1 MVWGFG
7 FGFWVF
13 GLRVLGFGA
22 SGFGFWGFGFWV
34 GGLRVWVYWFRVD
47 GIRFLV

>member
-7 FGFWVF
+7 LGFWVF

-22 SGFGFWGFGFWV
+22 LGLGVWGFG
-34 GGLRVWVYWFRVD
+34 GLGVWVYWFRVD

>member
-7 FGFWVF
+7 LGFWVF

-22 SGFGFWGFGFWV
+22 LGFGFGALGD
-34 GGLRVWVYWFRVD
+34 WVYWFRVD
-47 GIRFLV
+47 GLRFLV

>member
-7 FGFWVF
+7 LGFWVF

-22 SGFGFWGFGFWV
+22 LGFGFGAL
-34 GGLRVWVYWFRVD
+34 LRVWVYWFRVD
-47 GIRFLV
+47 GLRFLV

>member
-7 FGFWVF
+7 LGFWVF

-22 SGFGFWGFGFWV
+22 LGFGFGALG
-34 GGLRVWVYWFRVD
+34 VWVYWFRVD
-47 GIRFLV
+47 GLRFLV